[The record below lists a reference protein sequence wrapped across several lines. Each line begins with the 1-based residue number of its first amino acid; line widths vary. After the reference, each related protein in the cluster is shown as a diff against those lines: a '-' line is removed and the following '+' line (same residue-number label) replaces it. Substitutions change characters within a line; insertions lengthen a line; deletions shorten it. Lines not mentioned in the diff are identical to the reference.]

1 MYEVIG
7 LNCLKSDSWE
17 TAPMKVLCFIV
28 YRNLFI
34 TYNTGVS
41 TNTPSI
47 LMSTH
52 TCVYRY
58 ITFNQSAFGIQ
69 VKLVIDW
76 LFPVNS

>member
-41 TNTPSI
+41 TNTPST
-47 LMSTH
+47 LMTKH
-52 TCVYRY
+52 PCIYRY
-58 ITFNQSAFGIQ
+58 ITFNQSAFGI
-69 VKLVIDW
+69 
-76 LFPVNS
+76 